1 LKIVFKKILLFVLA
15 FFILT
20 SCSDDP
26 SSVGLDLIPDE
37 DKIDFKQFDTQL
49 TPLIQESSFHE
60 ANLKLGISSKLLL
73 GKNSYAE
80 SQMMLHYNVTLVDSL
95 MNYLKNGQLTIKKVW
110 LDLYP
115 TYLLGGNSQNF
126 NFTVHQIRNDWS
138 PGGFDKDSLK
148 FLQFDQAN
156 VSIPSSFNFTDS
168 LITFNIQ
175 PSVMQQ
181 WFKHKYDSLNTP
193 KNFGLL
199 FKPTVNTQK
208 ILGFNAIQIDVV
220 SKLPVLSAIIE
231 RGSVFKD
238 TITFT
243 PYSDVHVV
251 TGNLPTANDKMFI
264 QGGTSLRSTIY
275 FNLLSL
281 PKDIILSKANL
292 EFSIDT
298 LNTFE
303 STPKSDTL
311 IVQVLANRST
321 KELNS
326 DSTLYVFLTRSGSKF
341 TGEISWIVQKWLSL
355 GDNYKNEGLLV
366 SLYDELS
373 TAARYTLF
381 GSSYQD
387 INLRPR
393 LKLIYI
399 QKK

>member
-1 LKIVFKKILLFVLA
+1 LKIVSKKILLLVFTSLI
-15 FFILT
+15 FL

-26 SSVGLDLIPDE
+26 SSVGIDLIPDE
-37 DKIDFKQFDTQL
+37 DKIDFKQFDTHL
-49 TPLIQESSFHE
+49 TPLSQESSFHE
-60 ANLKLGISSKLLL
+60 AKLKLGISSKLLL
-73 GKNSYAE
+73 GKTSFAE
-80 SQMMLHYNVTLVDSL
+80 SQMMLRYNVSLVDSL
-95 MNYLKNGQLTIKKVW
+95 MNYLKNGQLVIRKVW
-110 LDLYP
+110 IDLYP
-115 TYLLGGNSQNF
+115 TYLLGDKSQNF

-148 FLQFDQAN
+148 FLQFDQSN

-168 LITFNIQ
+168 LITVDIQ

-181 WFKHKYDSLNTP
+181 WYKHKYDSLNTP

-199 FKPTVNTQK
+199 FKPTSNTQK

-220 SKLPVLSAIIE
+220 SKLPVLSAVIE

-243 PYSDVHVV
+243 PFTDVHVV
-251 TGNLPTANDKMFI
+251 TGSLPIVTDKMYI
-264 QGGTSLRSTIY
+264 QGGTSLRSTLF
-275 FNLLSL
+275 FNLSSL

-292 EFSIDT
+292 ELSIDT

-311 IVQVLANRST
+311 IVQVLASRTT
-321 KELNS
+321 KALNA

-366 SLYDELS
+366 SLFDELS

-381 GSSYQD
+381 GSSYHD
-387 INLRPR
+387 VNLRPR